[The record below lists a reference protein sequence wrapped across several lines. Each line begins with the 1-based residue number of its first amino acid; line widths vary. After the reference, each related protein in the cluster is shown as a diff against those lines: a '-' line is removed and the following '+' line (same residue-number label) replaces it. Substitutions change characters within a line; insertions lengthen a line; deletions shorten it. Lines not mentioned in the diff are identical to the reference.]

1 MQKKTYMKPLVSLY
15 AIEALTIFAGS
26 TDPSAKP
33 VNPSGFQFEEDIIS
47 GDKDDVWEQQENN
60 QKLTTRTQIDNQIK
74 NMKKFLYSVFMLAA
88 VVLAA
93 CSNDD
98 NGDTQPKRGMTLNA
112 SVENLSSRA
121 TMTDESGT
129 WKFAFAVN
137 DQVSVSNSK
146 ISNYYTFTNNGSQ
159 FTSAQAEATTENAD
173 WYAYFPGNEV
183 NLTNQTGDFANVANY
198 FAVAG
203 KTAAATT
210 GEKGLSITL
219 KPKVAV
225 LRIVKVD
232 NYGPC
237 DIYLKTA
244 DGKYVSGLK
253 AKKNEAG
260 YEVEK
265 SDTKVSVF
273 QKASNGNAGIYYVIV
288 PAGVKISVYNTNDEN
303 HIKTT
308 KDAGLTAG
316 RYYTLT
322 TGPTTGTETATLAG
336 GTTETVDW
344 VQLWIGGPRFAV
356 KNVAE
361 PMTWYDATKK
371 GDDFAWGSNWYVPS
385 EEDLKIMHELLLKVQ
400 SEPTERKVSITGYPT
415 LELITNTKLEE
426 NIVKI
431 TGFQPGYDKNSIS
444 LYNKIV
450 AGLNTYRL
458 WTATEKGGYGVDL
471 QILEQDNYFCG
482 GGFGY
487 QTTKNQLILTRPILT
502 AKTILWSNQKQDK

>member
-112 SVENLSSRA
+112 SVEDLSSRA

-129 WKFAFAVN
+129 WKFAFAAN

-146 ISNYYTFTNNGSQ
+146 ITNYYTFTNNGSQ
-159 FTSAQAEATTENAD
+159 FTSTDAMVTTEDAD

-183 NLTNQTGDFANVANY
+183 YLTNQTGNFADVANK

-225 LRIVKVD
+225 LRVVAVDKKGILDIHVKT
-232 NYGPC
+232 
-237 DIYLKTA
+237 TA
-244 DGKYVSGLK
+244 DDKWVKGLTATKNAADFTVVSTSNTKPTLLHKEVQAGEINYV
-253 AKKNEAG
+253 
-260 YEVEK
+260 V
-265 SDTKVSVF
+265 
-273 QKASNGNAGIYYVIV
+273 V
-288 PAGVKISVYNTNDEN
+288 PAGVKIAIYNGDMLLN
-303 HIKTT
+303 TT
-308 KDAGLTAG
+308 KKDEGLTAG
-316 RYYTLT
+316 KYYTIT
-322 TGPTTGTETATLAG
+322 SGPTKGKTNALINGQETPV
-336 GTTETVDW
+336 EW
-344 VQLWIGGPRFAV
+344 VQLQDSPHR
-356 KNVAE
+356 
-361 PMTWYDATKK
+361 M
-371 GDDFAWGSNWYVPS
+371 
-385 EEDLKIMHELLLKVQ
+385 Q
-400 SEPTERKVSITGYPT
+400 QRK
-415 LELITNTKLEE
+415 
-426 NIVKI
+426 
-431 TGFQPGYDKNSIS
+431 
-444 LYNKIV
+444 
-450 AGLNTYRL
+450 
-458 WTATEKGGYGVDL
+458 
-471 QILEQDNYFCG
+471 
-482 GGFGY
+482 
-487 QTTKNQLILTRPILT
+487 
-502 AKTILWSNQKQDK
+502 

>member
-1 MQKKTYMKPLVSLY
+1 
-15 AIEALTIFAGS
+15 
-26 TDPSAKP
+26 
-33 VNPSGFQFEEDIIS
+33 
-47 GDKDDVWEQQENN
+47 
-60 QKLTTRTQIDNQIK
+60 
-74 NMKKFLYSVFMLAA
+74 MKKFLYSVFMLAA

-98 NGDTQPKRGMTLNA
+98 NDDIQPKRGMTLNA

-129 WKFAFAVN
+129 WKFAFTAN
-137 DQVSVSNSK
+137 DKVSVSNNK

-159 FTSAQAEATTENAD
+159 FTSTDAMVTTEDAD

-183 NLTNQTGDFANVANY
+183 GLTNQTGDFANVANY

-203 KTAAATT
+203 ATTAATT

-219 KPKVAV
+219 KPKVSV

-288 PAGVKISVYNTNDEN
+288 PAGVKISVWNDDRCF
-303 HIKTT
+303 KTT
-308 KDAGLTAG
+308 KDTGLKAGK
-316 RYYTLT
+316 YYTLT
-322 TGPTTGTETATLAG
+322 TGPTTGTETATLKD
-336 GTTETVDW
+336 GTTENVDW
-344 VQLWIGGPRFAV
+344 VQLWIGGPRISV
-356 KNVAE
+356 KNASDKMNFEDARKTGDKYVWGKNWRTPSLDE
-361 PMTWYDATKK
+361 VGVISNNSMPNTDILDATYEYNNTHGFKLK
-371 GDDFAWGSNWYVPS
+371 G
-385 EEDLKIMHELLLKVQ
+385 K
-400 SEPTERKVSITGYPT
+400 
-415 LELITNTKLEE
+415 
-426 NIVKI
+426 
-431 TGFQPGYDKNSIS
+431 QPGYTKNTVFFTGNDTS
-444 LYNKIV
+444 NKDYV
-450 AGLNTYRL
+450 EGKFWLTD
-458 WTATEKGGYGVDL
+458 EKENGYGTTMNFLGSSEGLYQLYPFTKDHTYSTYEVRPVL
-471 QILEQDNYFCG
+471 TINTVLWGEQDI
-482 GGFGY
+482 
-487 QTTKNQLILTRPILT
+487 K
-502 AKTILWSNQKQDK
+502 